1 MADSRT
7 EPRSPQEILGSVFGY
22 HAFRG
27 EQEAIVEHVVR
38 GGDAIVL
45 MPTGGGKSLCYQ
57 VPALARPGV
66 GIVVSPLIALMQ
78 DQVDALVELGVR
90 AAFLNSS
97 LDAATDARLERA
109 ARAGDLDLVYLA
121 PERLATPRGLA
132 FVEAIARGPGIAL
145 FAIDEAH
152 CVSSWGHDFRPDYLG
167 LSVLGERWPGVPRLA
182 LTATATPRTREEIR
196 TRLGLTGARAFVS
209 SFDRPNI
216 AYRVVEKEEPRRQL
230 LDFLAAHRGEA
241 GIVYGLSRK
250 KADETAEWLGREG
263 VTALPYHAGLD
274 AATRRRNQDRFVRE
288 DGVVMTAT
296 IAFGMGIDKPDVRF
310 VAHLDLPKSLEGYY
324 QETGRAG
331 RDGAPAEAWMA
342 YGLGDV
348 VQLRG
353 FIERGE
359 STPERRR
366 VEQRKLDDMLA
377 YCETADCRRARLL
390 AYFGEGTKPG
400 GCGNCDTCLAPP
412 AVFDGTEAA
421 QKALSAVVRTGQR
434 FGAGHLVDVLL
445 GRASEKVARFGH
457 DRLPTFGVGGE
468 LDERAWRR
476 VLRQLVVLGLLEPD
490 PDGHGGLRTTDA
502 AADVLRGRRR
512 IELRQAPAGGADG
525 GAGRRRSR
533 RRRGGLLDVAPI
545 APGAPAGPG
554 EEALFEALREWRRG
568 VAASI
573 GKPAYVVFADRT
585 LAEIARV
592 RPHALEVLRGVSGV
606 GDHKLE
612 KYGEDVLAVVAAH
625 GGGSA

>member
-1 MADSRT
+1 VT
-7 EPRSPQEILGSVFGY
+7 TGTSPQDILRTVFGY
-22 HAFRG
+22 PAFRG
-27 EQEAIVEHVVR
+27 PQEAIVDHVVA

-57 VPALARPGV
+57 VPALVRPGV

-78 DQVDALVELGVR
+78 DQVDALRLLGVR
-90 AAFLNSS
+90 AAFLNST
-97 LDAATDARLERA
+97 LDAATESRLERE
-109 ARAGDLDLVYLA
+109 ARAGALDLVYLA
-121 PERLATPRGLA
+121 PERLATSRGPAFLDALA
-132 FVEAIARGPGIAL
+132 DGPGIAL

-152 CVSSWGHDFRPDYLG
+152 CVSSWGHDFRPDYLA
-167 LSVLGERWPGVPRLA
+167 LSILGRRWPGVPRLA

-196 TRLGLTGARAFVS
+196 ARLGLERARAFIAG
-209 SFDRPNI
+209 FDRPNI
-216 AYRVVEKEEPRRQL
+216 TYRVVEKDDPRRQL
-230 LDFLAAHRGEA
+230 LDFLAAHRGTP

-250 KADETAEWLGREG
+250 KADETAAWLSREG
-263 VTALPYHAGLD
+263 VPALPYHAGLD
-274 AATRRRNQDRFVRE
+274 AATRRHHQDRFVRE

-348 VQLRG
+348 VQLRN
-353 FIERGE
+353 FIERGDA
-359 STPERRR
+359 TPERRR
-366 VEQRKLDDMLA
+366 IEARKLDDMLA
-377 YCETADCRRARLL
+377 YCETADCRRGLLL
-390 AYFGEGTKPG
+390 AYFGEAVPAG

-412 AVFDGTEAA
+412 DRFDGTEAA
-421 QKALSAVVRTGQR
+421 QMALSAVVRTGQR

-445 GRASEKVARFGH
+445 GHAGERVARLGH
-457 DRLPTFGVGGE
+457 DRLPTFGVGRGR
-468 LDERAWRR
+468 DEREWRR

-490 PDGHGGLRTTDA
+490 PDGHGGLRATP
-502 AADVLRGRRR
+502 AADEVLRGRRR
-512 IELRQAPAGGADG
+512 VELRSAPASPAPAGG
-525 GAGRRRSR
+525 GRR
-533 RRRGGLLDVAPI
+533 RRRGAGAAGALPAFPGLP
-545 APGAPAGPG
+545 PGTADALAAGDA
-554 EEALFEALREWRRG
+554 ALFEALREWRRG
-568 VAASI
+568 VAAGL

-592 RPHALEVLRGVSGV
+592 RPRALESLRGVSGI

-612 KYGEDVLAVVAAH
+612 RWGAEVLAVVR
-625 GGGSA
+625 SREETP

>member
-1 MADSRT
+1 VTAGT
-7 EPRSPQEILGSVFGY
+7 PPQDILRAVFGY

-27 EQEAIVEHVVR
+27 HQEAIVGHVAT

-78 DQVDALVELGVR
+78 DQVDALTLLGVR

-97 LDAATDARLERA
+97 LDAASEVRIERE
-109 ARAGDLDLVYLA
+109 ARAGALDLVYLA

-132 FVEAIARGPGIAL
+132 FLDAVARGPGIAL

-152 CVSSWGHDFRPDYLG
+152 CVSSWGHDFRPDYLA

-196 TRLGLTGARAFVS
+196 ARLGLGSARLFVA

-216 AYRVVEKEEPRRQL
+216 TYRVVEKDDTKRQL
-230 LDFLAAHRGEA
+230 LDFLAAHRGA
-241 GIVYGLSRK
+241 SGIVYGLSRK
-250 KADETAEWLGREG
+250 KADETAAWLATQG
-263 VTALPYHAGLD
+263 VPALPYHAGLD
-274 AATRRRNQDRFVRE
+274 AATRRRNQDRFLRE
-288 DGVVMTAT
+288 DGLVMTAT

-331 RDGAPAEAWMA
+331 RDGEPAEAWMA

-348 VQLRG
+348 VQLRS
-353 FIERGE
+353 FIEKGDA
-359 STPERRR
+359 TPERRR
-366 VEQRKLDDMLA
+366 VEMRKLDDMLA
-377 YCETADCRRARLL
+377 YCETADCRRALLL
-390 AYFGEGTKPG
+390 AYFGETSPSG
-400 GCGNCDTCLAPP
+400 GCGACDTCLAPP
-412 AVFDGTEAA
+412 SRFDGTEAA

-445 GRASEKVARFGH
+445 GRATEKVVRSGH
-457 DRLPTFGVGGE
+457 ERLPTFGVGKDQ
-468 LDERAWRR
+468 DEREWRR
-476 VLRQLVVLGLLEPD
+476 ILRQLVVLGLLEPD
-490 PDGHGGLRTTDA
+490 PDGHGGLRATPA
-502 AADVLRGRRR
+502 AEEVLRGRRR
-512 IELRQAPAGGADG
+512 VELRHAPEPAAGGV
-525 GAGRRRSR
+525 GAARR
-533 RRRGGLLDVAPI
+533 RRRGG
-545 APGAPAGPG
+545 PGSALQALPGMPDARTATPG
-554 EEALFEALREWRRG
+554 EQALFEALREWRRT
-568 VAASI
+568 VAAGL

-592 RPHALEVLRGVSGV
+592 RPRALAALRGVSGV

-612 KYGEDVLAVVAAH
+612 RYGAEVLAVVEAQ
-625 GGGSA
+625 GGEAS

>member
-1 MADSRT
+1 MKA
-7 EPRSPQEILGSVFGY
+7 PARSPHEILGAVFGY

-27 EQEAIVEHVVR
+27 PQEAIVEHVAQ

-45 MPTGGGKSLCYQ
+45 MPTGAGKSLCYQ
-57 VPALARPGV
+57 IPALARPGV

-78 DQVDALVELGVR
+78 DQVDALTLLGVR

-97 LDAATDARLERA
+97 LDGATEARVERE
-109 ARAGDLDLVYLA
+109 ARAGELDLVYLA
-121 PERLATPRGLA
+121 PERLTTPRGLA
-132 FVEAIARGPGIAL
+132 FVDAVARGPGIAL

-152 CVSSWGHDFRPDYLG
+152 CVSSWGHDFRPDYLA
-167 LSVLGERWPGVPRLA
+167 LSILGERWPGVPRLA

-196 TRLGLTGARAFVS
+196 ARLGLAGAPFFVS

-216 AYRVVEKEEPRRQL
+216 TYRVVEKDDGRRQL
-230 LDFLAAHRGEA
+230 LAFLATHRGES

-250 KADETAEWLGREG
+250 KADETAAWLAGQG
-263 VTALPYHAGLD
+263 VPALPYHAGLD
-274 AATRRRNQDRFVRE
+274 GATRRRHQDRFLRDE
-288 DGVVMTAT
+288 AGGGLVMTAT

-331 RDGAPAEAWMA
+331 RDGAPAEAWLA

-359 STPERRR
+359 GTPERRR
-366 VEQRKLDDMLA
+366 VEARKLDDMLA
-377 YCETADCRRARLL
+377 YCETTGCRRALLL
-390 AYFGEGTKPG
+390 AYFGETSPGG

-412 AVFDGTEAA
+412 ASFDGTEAA

-434 FGAGHLVDVLL
+434 FGALHLVDVLL
-445 GRASEKVARFGH
+445 GRTGERIVRLGH
-457 DRLPTFGVGGE
+457 DLLPTFGIGRDR
-468 LDERAWRR
+468 DEREWRR
-476 VLRQLVVLGLLEPD
+476 ILRQLVVLGLLEPD
-490 PDGHGGLRTTDA
+490 PDGHGGLRATPA
-502 AADVLRGRRR
+502 ADDVLRGRRR
-512 IELRQAPAGGADG
+512 ITLRAAAPEAPGGAQ
-525 GAGRRRSR
+525 RSR
-533 RRRGGLLDVAPI
+533 RKREGAAAAFALPGMPAAAPPS
-545 APGAPAGPG
+545 AA
-554 EEALFEALREWRRG
+554 ESALFEALREWRRG
-568 VAASI
+568 VSTAI

-592 RPHALEVLRGVSGV
+592 RPRALEALRGVSGV

-612 KYGEDVLAVVAAH
+612 RYG
-625 GGGSA
+625 

>member
-1 MADSRT
+1 VRT
-7 EPRSPQEILGSVFGY
+7 ETRSPHDILGAVFGY
-22 HAFRG
+22 HGFRG
-27 EQEAIVEHVVR
+27 EQQAIVEHVVQ

-57 VPALARPGV
+57 VPALARTGV

-78 DQVDALVELGVR
+78 DQVDGLSEVGVR

-109 ARAGDLDLVYLA
+109 ARAGELDLVYLA
-121 PERLATPRGLA
+121 PERLTTPRGLA
-132 FVEAIARGPGIAL
+132 FLDAVAQGPGLAL

-152 CVSSWGHDFRPDYLG
+152 CVSSWGHDFRPDYLA

-196 TRLGLTGARAFVS
+196 ARLGLGTARAFVS

-216 AYRVVEKEEPRRQL
+216 TYRVVEKEEPRRQL
-230 LDFLAAHRGEA
+230 LEFLAERRGQS

-250 KADETAEWLGREG
+250 KADETAAWLAGEG

-348 VQLRG
+348 VQLRS
-353 FIERGE
+353 FIEKGDI
-359 STPERRR
+359 TPERRR

-377 YCETADCRRARLL
+377 YCETAGCRRARLL
-390 AYFGEGTKPG
+390 AYFGETARAT

-445 GRASEKVARFGH
+445 GRASEKVTRFGH
-457 DRLPTFGVGGE
+457 DRLPTFGVGTE
-468 LDERAWRR
+468 HDEREWRR

-490 PDGHGGLRTTDA
+490 PDGHGGLRTTA
-502 AADVLRGRRR
+502 AAQDVLRGRRKL
-512 IELRQAPAGGADG
+512 ELRQAPASAAGGG
-525 GAGRRRSR
+525 VRRAR
-533 RRRGGLLDVAPI
+533 RRRDAAFAGALPGVAP
-545 APGAPAGPG
+545 APSSR
-554 EEALFEALREWRRG
+554 EEQELFEALREWRRG
-568 VAASI
+568 VAAGL

-592 RPHALEVLRGVSGV
+592 RPRGLEALRGVSGV
-606 GDHKLE
+606 GDHKLLQ
-612 KYGEDVLAVVAAH
+612 YGKEVLAVVATH
-625 GGGSA
+625 GGETR